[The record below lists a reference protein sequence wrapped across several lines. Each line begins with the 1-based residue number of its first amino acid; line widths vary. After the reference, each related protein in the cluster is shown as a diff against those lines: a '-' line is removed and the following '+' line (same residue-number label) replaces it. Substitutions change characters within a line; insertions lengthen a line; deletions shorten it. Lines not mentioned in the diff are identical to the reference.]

1 MGPSAI
7 ARTIRT
13 MTIRTISHTPM
24 ATMGEEVIA
33 DQMPAHTPCK
43 IVGNG
48 FAGEVGVSV
57 GVGGILCSTTRVPR
71 PISELAEL
79 CHRREIEI
87 VATRGTADR
96 RSSQPKLVRELPGR
110 ARRLLQ
116 RVRCRRQVG
125 PADGI
130 HLAAQPFADAG
141 ALSERATGTP
151 VIKRSLRDSDELS
164 PRPEVAVQIEL
175 HRALLAKLIGDLGT
189 LRELA
194 HRNIDRMRAV
204 ARSVPAQKLLD
215 EWVDILDG
223 PPDRL
228 IEVFL
233 EANEHSIDLRQMSP
247 FAGALSD
254 EERVAAIH
262 RARHRATL

>member
-48 FAGEVGVSV
+48 FAGEVGVGV

-79 CHRREIEI
+79 CRRREIEI

-130 HLAAQPFADAG
+130 HLAAQPFADAAFVERSWSVRNEQG
-141 ALSERATGTP
+141 AVNPIELLLATACQ
-151 VIKRSLRDSDELS
+151 LRQEANDGRKVPQVSDE
-164 PRPEVAVQIEL
+164 
-175 HRALLAKLIGDLGT
+175 HRA
-189 LRELA
+189 
-194 HRNIDRMRAV
+194 
-204 ARSVPAQKLLD
+204 P
-215 EWVDILDG
+215 
-223 PPDRL
+223 
-228 IEVFL
+228 
-233 EANEHSIDLRQMSP
+233 SIW
-247 FAGALSD
+247 LSHAP
-254 EERVAAIH
+254 V
-262 RARHRATL
+262 